1 MLTRYPPEL
10 LIFDCDGVLV
20 DSEMI
25 ASENLAAH
33 LRDHGVDMSAVQC
46 RRRFTGYSL
55 DKMMAELIADGAR
68 LPKDFLSTL
77 RQRNIITFARNLKP
91 LPGIISFLK
100 ESAFPRCVASS
111 GITEKIRANLQ
122 TTGLLGFFQE
132 AIFSAD
138 MVAHAKPAPDLFLLA
153 ARQMSADPGRCLVI
167 EDSAL
172 GVEATISAGMRVFGF
187 SGGSHCGPDYPEML
201 QEAGA
206 PVVFADMADLTELI
220 EAAY

>member
-1 MLTRYPPEL
+1 VLTGYPPDL

-33 LRDHGVDMSAVQC
+33 LGDHGVDISAAQC

-55 DKMMAELIADGAR
+55 EKMMAELTDDGAR
-68 LPKDFLSTL
+68 LPDDFLATL
-77 RQRNIITFARNLKP
+77 RQRDVIAFARNLKP
-91 LPGIISFLK
+91 LPGINSFLK
-100 ESAFPRCVASS
+100 ESTLPRCVASS
-111 GITEKIRANLQ
+111 GITEKIRTNLY
-122 TTGLLGFFQE
+122 TTGLLGFFEQ

-153 ARQMSADPGRCLVI
+153 ARQMGADPKRCLVI

-172 GVEATISAGMRVFGF
+172 GIQGAIRAGMRVFGF
-187 SGGSHCGPDYPEML
+187 CGGSHCGPDYAEML
-201 QEAGA
+201 RDAGA
-206 PVVFADMADLTELI
+206 PVVFDDMVDLAELI
-220 EAAY
+220 EAVY